1 MKQTPLITRLNKNKA
16 RSKTKAESKKKGVK
30 KNNPEA
36 LSTTKEKTDNQT
48 VLVTQQEVYQP
59 KQINIQ
65 GLNPLYAN
73 KKSSTTTDPKAKN
86 NQSSPP
92 KNDIIPDYEKKK
104 KMSDQLVGLCNNVL
118 VLTQMVHNANTQ
130 KDNLIKQYKTV
141 IRDIQ
146 STFKKIND
154 ENVYRTKDHI
164 F

>member
-1 MKQTPLITRLNKNKA
+1 MKHNQLITRLNKNKA
-16 RSKTKAESKKKGVK
+16 RSKSKAESKKKGVK
-30 KNNPEA
+30 QNNPEA

-48 VLVTQQEVYQP
+48 VLVTQQKVYQP

-65 GLNPLYAN
+65 AT
-73 KKSSTTTDPKAKN
+73 STDPKAKN
-86 NQSSPP
+86 NQSSPKVNQSSPP
-92 KNDIIPDYEKKK
+92 KNDIIPEYEKKK
-104 KMSDQLVGLCNNVL
+104 KLSDQLVGLCNNVL
-118 VLTQMVHNANTQ
+118 VLTQMVNNANTQ

-141 IRDIQ
+141 IQDIQ